1 MFVLFGILIGFA
13 AAIPLGPVNVFVVS
27 QTLKHDF
34 FHGLLAGIT
43 TSVMDFVYCLIAL
56 VGFFHISIDP
66 APYLPVMKGVAT
78 VLLVIIGYRL
88 IRQSRKMEIPAVQEK
103 QVIKPTRP
111 IVGVLAL
118 YISNPT
124 LYAFWIAIAG
134 TATAH
139 HIVTNRGWMPIVFAF
154 SCSLGSLLWYLV
166 LVRYVSKHQDK
177 IRPST
182 FQKILVIMGIA
193 LIGFGFYTCATIF
206 I

>member
-13 AAIPLGPVNVFVVS
+13 AAIPLGPVNLFVVS
-27 QTLKHDF
+27 QTLKRDY

-43 TSVMDFVYCLIAL
+43 TSVLDFVYCLVAL
-56 VGFFHISIDP
+56 VGFFHISINP
-66 APYLPVMKGVAT
+66 APYLPALKGLAT
-78 VLLVIIGYRL
+78 VLLVIIGCRL
-88 IRQSRKMEIPAVQEK
+88 IRQSRKMEIPTVQEK
-103 QVIKPTRP
+103 QVILSTRP

-139 HIVTNRGWMPIVFAF
+139 HLVTNKGWVPIVFAF
-154 SCSLGSLLWYLV
+154 SCSLGSLMWYLV
-166 LVRYVSKHQDK
+166 LVRYVSKHQHK
-177 IRPST
+177 IRLSA
-182 FQKILVIMGIA
+182 FQKALLIMGIA

>member
-1 MFVLFGILIGFA
+1 MFILIGILIGFA
-13 AAIPLGPVNVFVVS
+13 AAIPLGPVNVFVAS

-43 TSVMDFVYCLIAL
+43 TSAMDFVYCLIAL
-56 VGFFHISIDP
+56 VGFFNISINP
-66 APYLPVMKGVAT
+66 GPYLPVMKGVAT
-78 VLLVIIGYRL
+78 VLLVIIGCRL
-88 IRQSRKMEIPAVQEK
+88 IKQSGKMEIPAVQEK

-154 SCSLGSLLWYLV
+154 SCSLGSLFWYLV

-177 IRPST
+177 IRPAT
-182 FQKILVIMGIA
+182 FQKILVVMGIA
-193 LIGFGFYTCATIF
+193 LIAFGFYTCATIF

>member
-27 QTLKHDF
+27 QTLRHDF

-56 VGFFHISIDP
+56 VGFFNISIDP
-66 APYLPVMKGVAT
+66 APYLPVMKGIAT

-182 FQKILVIMGIA
+182 FQKVLVVMGIA
-193 LIGFGFYTCATIF
+193 LIGFGLYTCATIF

>member
-27 QTLKHDF
+27 QTLKHDY

-56 VGFFHISIDP
+56 VGFFNISIDP
-66 APYLPVMKGVAT
+66 APYLPAMKGVAT
-78 VLLVIIGYRL
+78 ILLVIVGYRL

-139 HIVTNRGWMPIVFAF
+139 HFVTNRGWMPIVFAF

-166 LVRYVSKHQDK
+166 LVRYVSKHQQK
-177 IRPST
+177 IRLST
-182 FQKILVIMGIA
+182 FQKILVVMGVA
-193 LIGFGFYTCATIF
+193 LIGFGLYTCATIF

>member
-1 MFVLFGILIGFA
+1 MFLLIGILIGFA

-43 TSVMDFVYCLIAL
+43 TSAMDFVYCLIAL
-56 VGFFHISIDP
+56 VGFFNISIDP
-66 APYLPVMKGVAT
+66 TPYLPFMKGVST
-78 VLLVIIGYRL
+78 VLLVIIGFRL
-88 IRQSRKMEIPAVQEK
+88 IRQSMKVEIPVVQEK

-111 IVGVLAL
+111 IIGVLVL

-139 HIVTNRGWMPIVFAF
+139 HFVTNRGWMPVVFAF
-154 SCSLGSLLWYLV
+154 SCGLGSLLWYLV
-166 LVRYVSKHQDK
+166 LVRYVSKHQQK

-182 FQKILVIMGIA
+182 FQKILVVMGIV
-193 LIGFGFYTCATIF
+193 LIGFGLYTCATIF

>member
-27 QTLKHDF
+27 QTLKHDY

-56 VGFFHISIDP
+56 VGFFNISIDP
-66 APYLPVMKGVAT
+66 APYLPIMKGVAT

-166 LVRYVSKHQDK
+166 LVRYVSKHQQK
-177 IRPST
+177 IRLST
-182 FQKILVIMGIA
+182 FQKILVVMGVA
-193 LIGFGFYTCATIF
+193 LIGFGLYTCATIF

>member
-1 MFVLFGILIGFA
+1 
-13 AAIPLGPVNVFVVS
+13 
-27 QTLKHDF
+27 
-34 FHGLLAGIT
+34 LLAGIT

-56 VGFFHISIDP
+56 VGFFNISIDP

-177 IRPST
+177 IRLPA
-182 FQKILVIMGIA
+182 FQKILLVMGIA
-193 LIGFGFYTCATIF
+193 LIGFGLYTCATIF

>member
-56 VGFFHISIDP
+56 VGFFNISIDP
-66 APYLPVMKGVAT
+66 APYLPVMKGIAT

-88 IRQSRKMEIPAVQEK
+88 IRQSGKIEIPAVQEK

-182 FQKILVIMGIA
+182 FQKILVVMGIA
-193 LIGFGFYTCATIF
+193 LIAFGFYTCATIF

>member
-56 VGFFHISIDP
+56 VGFSNISIDP
-66 APYLPVMKGVAT
+66 APYLPVMKGIAT

-88 IRQSRKMEIPAVQEK
+88 IRQSGKIEIPAVQEK

-182 FQKILVIMGIA
+182 FQKILVVMGIA
-193 LIGFGFYTCATIF
+193 LIAFGFYTCATIF

>member
-34 FHGLLAGIT
+34 FHGLLASIT

-66 APYLPVMKGVAT
+66 TPYLPVMKGVAT

-88 IRQSRKMEIPAVQEK
+88 IRQSKKMDIPAVQEK

-139 HIVTNRGWMPIVFAF
+139 HFVTNRGWIPIVFAF
-154 SCSLGSLLWYLV
+154 SCSLGSLLWYLI

-177 IRPST
+177 IRPAT
-182 FQKILVIMGIA
+182 FQKILVVMGIA
-193 LIGFGFYTCATIF
+193 LIGFGLYTCATIF

>member
-27 QTLKHDF
+27 QTLRHDF

-56 VGFFHISIDP
+56 VGFFNISIDP
-66 APYLPVMKGVAT
+66 APYLPVMKGIAT

-88 IRQSRKMEIPAVQEK
+88 IRQSRKMEIPAIQEK

-182 FQKILVIMGIA
+182 FQKVLVVMGIA
-193 LIGFGFYTCATIF
+193 LIGFGLYTCATIF